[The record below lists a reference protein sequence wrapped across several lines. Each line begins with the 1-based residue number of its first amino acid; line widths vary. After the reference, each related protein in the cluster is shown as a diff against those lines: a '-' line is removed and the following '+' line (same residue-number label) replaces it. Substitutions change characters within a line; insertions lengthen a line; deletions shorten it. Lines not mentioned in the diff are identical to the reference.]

1 VSPELAA
8 LVEVLADQADHV
20 IADDIT
26 AALAMSELARTRP
39 LVYSAHNLEST
50 FRRDRDWGSVK
61 SLRRFE
67 SRLLSLFA
75 EVWMPSRADV
85 RGAARLAP
93 ATPLR
98 YVPNV
103 VDVADHRVVRPS
115 GHRAVFVADFTYG
128 PNREGLHWLVEHVLP
143 RVRAEFE
150 LSVVGRGLEPRAD
163 FGPSVRVHG
172 FVDDL
177 DAIYAGSACALVPLL
192 TGGGSPLKFVEA
204 LARGLPV
211 VATPQAARGLDVTA
225 GEQYLEGGDAG
236 AFAAAIDEVLTS
248 GIGESMGRAGRALAE
263 REYSIESLAARLY
276 PSSARLTAHPESSS
290 AHDLP

>member
-1 VSPELAA
+1 
-8 LVEVLADQADHV
+8 V
-20 IADDIT
+20 IADDII

-39 LVYSAHNLEST
+39 VVYSAHNLESA
-50 FRRDRDWGSVK
+50 FRRDRDWGSAK
-61 SLRRFE
+61 SMRRFE
-67 SRLLSLFA
+67 SRLLALFA
-75 EVWMPSRADV
+75 EVWMPSRADA
-85 RGAARLAP
+85 RGAALLAP
-93 ATPLR
+93 DTPVR

-103 VDVADHRVVRPS
+103 VDVADHPVVRPN

-128 PNREGLHWLVEHVLP
+128 PNREGLQWLVGQVLP
-143 RVRAEFE
+143 RIRAEFE

-163 FGPSVRVHG
+163 FGPRVRVHG

-177 DAIYAGSACALVPLL
+177 DAMYASSACALVPLL

-211 VATPQAARGLDVTA
+211 VATPQAARGLDVIA

-236 AFAAAIDEVLTS
+236 AFAAAVDEVLTS

-263 REYSIESLAARLY
+263 REYSIESLAARLS
-276 PSSARLTAHPESSS
+276 PSRARSAAHPESPSD
-290 AHDLP
+290 HDLP